1 MKGIWLFHVSVMV
14 AHLVLIS
21 ALQSHFLVQL
31 KLLSM
36 WVQYINGRL
45 KEKSLRAYLLYVMVF
60 MPLFVWI
67 KFTVCTGFPRYKCVT
82 LLYTFTN
89 RSIHH
94 LLLHLTM
101 LIGLTIKCRW
111 TPMDSS
117 PSNLH
122 LPLLLFVHSHFSVL
136 HWLLLTGKTLTCVGV
151 ETFSTGRHPMFPWYK
166 EFETNFRTYFH
177 LQMTS
182 LLPGFSLQPGTGY
195 LDVFRDLVWYV
206 DYVPFV

>member
-1 MKGIWLFHVSVMV
+1 MKGIWLFHVSVME

-21 ALQSHFLVQL
+21 ALQSHSLVQL

-60 MPLFVWI
+60 MPSFVWI

-89 RSIHH
+89 ISIHH

-101 LIGLTIKCRW
+101 LIGLPLNAGEHQW
-111 TPMDSS
+111 TPLLPISIYHFFCSYIPIFRSS
-117 PSNLH
+117 
-122 LPLLLFVHSHFSVL
+122 
-136 HWLLLTGKTLTCVGV
+136 TDC
-151 ETFSTGRHPMFPWYK
+151 
-166 EFETNFRTYFH
+166 
-177 LQMTS
+177 S
-182 LLPGFSLQPGTGY
+182 LLGQLW
-195 LDVFRDLVWYV
+195 LA
-206 DYVPFV
+206 